1 MTAIWQSYPIHI
13 TNLEFPS
20 WKSHMILVIFPLA
33 TKICHLS
40 EMNFMIWLKAK
51 WSERDRN
58 SSRAKQG
65 QSGFFSTAVSLFG
78 KVLRKI
84 TIPSNLWQL
93 IDLTCKTLRHGIGGM
108 ENIWQMS
115 GILQSYQKWILY
127 SVIWYI
133 LELHIS
139 WEVHYQ
145 RHLWLDMIEEIQYS
159 R

>member
-1 MTAIWQSYPIHI
+1 MVSKTVIGSKVCQFVSEKGEKWEKSASSQIWISWFGWRQNGLNGTEIHR
-13 TNLEFPS
+13 EPS
-20 WKSHMILVIFPLA
+20 KVSQDFSAQQCLFLAKS
-33 TKICHLS
+33 S
-40 EMNFMIWLKAK
+40 GK
-51 WSERDRN
+51 W
-58 SSRAKQG
+58 
-65 QSGFFSTAVSLFG
+65 
-78 KVLRKI
+78 

-93 IDLTCKTLRHGIGGM
+93 IDLTCKTLRHGIGWM

-139 WEVHYQ
+139 REVHYQ